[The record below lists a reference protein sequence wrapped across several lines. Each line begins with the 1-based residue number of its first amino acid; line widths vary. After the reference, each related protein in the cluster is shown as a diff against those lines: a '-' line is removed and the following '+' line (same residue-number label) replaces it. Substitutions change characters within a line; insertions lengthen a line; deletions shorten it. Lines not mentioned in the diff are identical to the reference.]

1 MMPVCI
7 RGTNFATEEG
17 IKTHLRRLRCR
28 GVKISSD
35 TTCTFC
41 QKTFLKFAGLRQ
53 HIKRAHPVE
62 YNAELEDRYEQPNTA
77 SARVG
82 SDDEDEEEHIKM
94 AKIEAAYNGRFPNA
108 HIRSLL
114 PHLTIDQIKYRRKK
128 DDYKIL
134 LETLRKGPQTMDLV
148 EEINAETTIHD
159 VGTLDT
165 AFIVEEEL
173 LTLAEVSLWARPT
186 EVFTNGSLNADNT
199 ESVPVE
205 DSFRNI
211 LTVLAQKTG
220 LYEAFVFLARLSNL
234 PQSTER
240 GRKLLEQ
247 LGTCIKSLPGRSTGQ
262 KRPKKV
268 PTKTGYDLASLNRYK
283 KRALCFKETQTAF
296 ERNRAELA
304 KCILED
310 LPLSREEER
319 PEVEAVE
326 REYRG
331 IFQRPSLEDTEKY
344 GTPISAINLD
354 YPITI

>member
-1 MMPVCI
+1 
-7 RGTNFATEEG
+7 
-17 IKTHLRRLRCR
+17 
-28 GVKISSD
+28 
-35 TTCTFC
+35 
-41 QKTFLKFAGLRQ
+41 
-53 HIKRAHPVE
+53 
-62 YNAELEDRYEQPNTA
+62 
-77 SARVG
+77 
-82 SDDEDEEEHIKM
+82 M

-128 DDYKIL
+128 DDYKNL
-134 LETLRKGPQTMDLV
+134 LETLCKGPQTMDLV
-148 EEINAETTIHD
+148 EEINAETTICD

-173 LTLAEVSLWARPT
+173 LTPAEVSLWARPT

-220 LYEAFVFLARLSNL
+220 LCEAFVFLARLSNL

-331 IFQRPSLEDTEKY
+331 IFQRPSLEDTEEY

-354 YPITI
+354 YPITIKEITDAQKSNKGKAAGPDFIRPSDLARICPQNKLPLITAVAGSFAREKDALPVRSDKLDCQLWCIDLVLCQWRPLPMPRIGKKGVR